1 MFQMRETVNYT
12 EIDTEKRLTM
22 SALLDY
28 FQNCSINHSED
39 VGVDLDFLKKENL
52 GWIISSWQIKIN
64 KMPKFKDEIIIKTW
78 PYEFKAFY
86 GYRNFLVT
94 NDLGEHLVEAN
105 SIWVLL
111 NTDARKPVVDSA
123 KIMEKYKLEPKLE
136 YGDKKRK
143 LKVPTEYEEKD
154 PVKVP
159 SFFIDTNGHMN
170 NVKYVLL
177 ADTYLPNDFSV
188 GELKIEYRKEAM
200 LDDVLYPRLT
210 YNNDEVDVVF
220 ATEEGKPYAIL
231 KYIKK

>member
-1 MFQMRETVNYT
+1 MT
-12 EIDTEKRLTM
+12 
-22 SALLDY
+22 
-28 FQNCSINHSED
+28 
-39 VGVDLDFLKKENL
+39 
-52 GWIISSWQIKIN
+52 
-64 KMPKFKDEIIIKTW
+64 
-78 PYEFKAFY
+78 
-86 GYRNFLVT
+86 
-94 NDLGEHLVEAN
+94 
-105 SIWVLL
+105 
-111 NTDARKPVVDSA
+111 
-123 KIMEKYKLEPKLE
+123 
-136 YGDKKRK
+136 KKRK

-210 YNNDEVDVVF
+210 YDNDEVDVVF